1 MAARA
6 DVWRVH
12 RGCDMR
18 VLIVEDSEDDAHL
31 LCSELASAGN
41 DLIFD
46 RVDSVSAM
54 RTALQ
59 ESDWDVVISDHAMPS
74 FSSLEALDLLK
85 QSGKDIPFI
94 IYSGKIG
101 EQVAVSAMRNGAH
114 DYVYKGDC
122 ARLVPSIERE
132 LKSAAVRRAQKQ
144 AESHIYRLAYH
155 DDLTGLPKRNLFCEK
170 VGDVLAERSGSGAAG
185 AMYFIGLDRLMRI
198 NITCGYAMGDTLIRQ
213 VAQRLKDC
221 VGETGILARI
231 GGDKF
236 AVFKGDI
243 ADSREMQTFAD
254 HVMKSFT
261 VPFAIDNLEF
271 DVTLSMGI
279 CVYPDDGE
287 DVSTLL
293 GNAES
298 AMFLA
303 KKLWRNNYKYY
314 VKEMGEASSHRLV
327 LETTLRRAVER
338 GELLVQYQPIV
349 DLQTGNFTGAEA
361 LVRWNHPQFGLLA
374 PDKFIPLAEET
385 GLIIEIGAWVL
396 HQACM
401 QTKAWHDMGFYPLS
415 ISVNVSAVQL
425 GQPQLLN
432 HVADVL
438 SKTGLDPACLE
449 LEITESV
456 LMQDAETSINML
468 RALKEMG
475 IRISVDDF
483 GTGFSS
489 LSYLKRFPIDVLKI
503 DKSFTRD
510 IDRDPDNSAIVTA
523 IAALARSLNL
533 SVLAE
538 GIEAEEQLDFL
549 RQEKCDR
556 VQGYFYSR
564 PVNPEAL
571 LPLMT
576 QRRAA

>member
-1 MAARA
+1 
-6 DVWRVH
+6 
-12 RGCDMR
+12 MR
-18 VLIVEDSEDDAHL
+18 VLIVEDSDDDARL

-41 DLIFD
+41 DLTYKQ
-46 RVDSVSAM
+46 VDCVSEM
-54 RTALQ
+54 RAALQ
-59 ESDWDVVISDHAMPS
+59 ESDWDVVISDHAMPC

-94 IYSGKIG
+94 IYSGNIG
-101 EQVAVSAMRNGAH
+101 EQVAVSAMRRGAH
-114 DYVYKGDC
+114 DYIYKGNG
-122 ARLVPSIERE
+122 ARLIPSIERE
-132 LKSAAVRRAQKQ
+132 LKNAAIRRAQKQ
-144 AESHIYRLAYH
+144 AENHMYRLAYY
-155 DDLTGLPKRNLFCEK
+155 DELTGLPKRNLFCKK
-170 VGDVLAERSGSGAAG
+170 VGDVLSERSGPGAA
-185 AMYFIGLDRLMRI
+185 AALYFIDLDRLMRV
-198 NITCGYAMGDTLIRQ
+198 NNTYGYAMGDTLIRQ
-213 VAQRLKDC
+213 VVQRLQDC

-236 AVFKGDI
+236 AVFKGSV
-243 ADSREMQTFAD
+243 ADSREMQMFAD
-254 HVMKSFT
+254 HVMESFT
-261 VPFAIDNLEF
+261 VPFEIDNLEF

-293 GNAES
+293 VNAES
-298 AMFLA
+298 AMALA

-314 VKEMGEASSHRLV
+314 VKEMGEASSRRLA
-327 LETTLRRAVER
+327 LETSLRRAVER

-374 PDKFIPLAEET
+374 PDKFIPLADET
-385 GLIIEIGAWVL
+385 GLIIEIGEWVL

-401 QTKAWHDMGFYPLS
+401 QMRSWHDKGFYPMS

-438 SKTGLDPACLE
+438 GKTGLDPACLE

-456 LMQDAETSINML
+456 LMQDAEATIDML

-475 IRISVDDF
+475 IKISVDDF

-510 IDRDPDNSAIVTA
+510 IDMDPDNSAIVTA

-538 GIEAEEQLDFL
+538 GVESQQQLDFL
-549 RQEKCDR
+549 RDEKCDR
-556 VQGYFYSR
+556 VQGYLFSR
-564 PVNPEAL
+564 PLNPEVL
-571 LPLMT
+571 LPLMA
-576 QRRAA
+576 QQRAA

>member
-1 MAARA
+1 
-6 DVWRVH
+6 
-12 RGCDMR
+12 MR
-18 VLIVEDSEDDAHL
+18 VLIVEDSEDDARL

-41 DLIFD
+41 DLTYKQ
-46 RVDSVSAM
+46 VDCVSGM
-54 RTALQ
+54 RAALQ

-94 IYSGKIG
+94 IYSGNIG

-114 DYVYKGDC
+114 DYVYKGNG
-122 ARLVPSIERE
+122 ARLIPSIERE
-132 LKSAAVRRAQKQ
+132 LKNAAIRRAQKQ
-144 AESHIYRLAYH
+144 AENHIYRLAYH
-155 DDLTGLPKRNLFCEK
+155 DELTGLPKRNLFCEK
-170 VGDVLAERSGSGAAG
+170 VGEVLSERSLSGAAA
-185 AMYFIGLDRLMRI
+185 AMYFIDLDRLMRI
-198 NITCGYAMGDTLIRQ
+198 NNTYGYAMGDALIRQ

-236 AVFKGDI
+236 AVFKGSI

-254 HVMKSFT
+254 HVMESFT

-293 GNAES
+293 VNAES
-298 AMFLA
+298 AMALA

-314 VKEMGEASSHRLV
+314 VKEMGEASSRRLV
-327 LETTLRRAVER
+327 LETSLRRAVER

-349 DLQTGNFTGAEA
+349 DVRTGNFTGAEA

-374 PDKFIPLAEET
+374 PDKFIPLADEI
-385 GLIIEIGAWVL
+385 GLIIEIGEWVL

-401 QTKAWHDMGFYPLS
+401 QTKSWHDMGFYPLS

-432 HVADVL
+432 QVAGVL
-438 SKTGLDPACLE
+438 TKTGLDPACLE

-456 LMQDAETSINML
+456 LMQDAEATISML

-475 IRISVDDF
+475 IKISVDDF

-489 LSYLKRFPIDVLKI
+489 LSYLKRFPIDILKI

-510 IDRDPDNSAIVTA
+510 IDMDPDNSAIVTA
-523 IAALARSLNL
+523 IAVLARSLKL

-538 GIEAEEQLDFL
+538 GVESKQQLDFL
-549 RQEKCDR
+549 REEKCDR
-556 VQGYFYSR
+556 VQGYFFSR
-564 PVNPEAL
+564 PLNPEVL
-571 LPLMT
+571 LPLMA
-576 QRRAA
+576 QQRAA

>member
-1 MAARA
+1 
-6 DVWRVH
+6 
-12 RGCDMR
+12 MR
-18 VLIVEDSEDDAHL
+18 VLIVEDSEDDARL

-41 DLIFD
+41 DLTYKQ
-46 RVDSVSAM
+46 VDCVSGM
-54 RTALQ
+54 RAALQ
-59 ESDWDVVISDHAMPS
+59 ESDWDVIISDHAMPS

-94 IYSGKIG
+94 IYSGNIG
-101 EQVAVSAMRNGAH
+101 EQVAVSAMRSGAH
-114 DYVYKGDC
+114 DYVYKGNG
-122 ARLVPSIERE
+122 ARLIPSIERE
-132 LKSAAVRRAQKQ
+132 LKNAAIRRAQKQ
-144 AESHIYRLAYH
+144 AENHIYRLAYH
-155 DDLTGLPKRNLFCEK
+155 DELTGLPKRNLFCEK
-170 VGDVLAERSGSGAAG
+170 VGEVLSERSDSGAA
-185 AMYFIGLDRLMRI
+185 AALYFIDLDRLMRI
-198 NITCGYAMGDTLIRQ
+198 NNTYGYAMGDALIRQ
-213 VAQRLKDC
+213 VAHRLQDC

-236 AVFKGDI
+236 AVFKGSI
-243 ADSREMQTFAD
+243 ADSQEMQTFAD
-254 HVMKSFT
+254 HVMASFT

-293 GNAES
+293 VNAES
-298 AMFLA
+298 AMALA

-314 VKEMGEASSHRLV
+314 VREMGEASSRRLA
-327 LETTLRRAVER
+327 LETSLRRAVER

-374 PDKFIPLAEET
+374 PDKFIPLADET
-385 GLIIEIGAWVL
+385 GLIIEIGEWVL

-401 QTKAWHDMGFYPLS
+401 QTKSWHDGGFYPLS

-432 HVADVL
+432 QVADVL

-456 LMQDAETSINML
+456 LMQDAEATINML
-468 RALKEMG
+468 RALKEMR
-475 IRISVDDF
+475 IKISVDDF

-489 LSYLKRFPIDVLKI
+489 LSYLKRFPIDILKI

-510 IDRDPDNSAIVTA
+510 IDMDPDNSAIVTA

-538 GIEAEEQLDFL
+538 GVESKQQLDFL
-549 RQEKCDR
+549 REEKCDR
-556 VQGYFYSR
+556 VQGYFFSR
-564 PVNPEAL
+564 PLNPEVL
-571 LPLMT
+571 LPLMA
-576 QRRAA
+576 QQKSV

>member
-1 MAARA
+1 
-6 DVWRVH
+6 
-12 RGCDMR
+12 MR
-18 VLIVEDSEDDAHL
+18 VLIVEDSEDDARL

-41 DLIFD
+41 DLTYKQ
-46 RVDSVSAM
+46 VDCVSGM
-54 RTALQ
+54 RAALQ

-94 IYSGKIG
+94 IYSGNIG

-114 DYVYKGDC
+114 DYVYKGNG
-122 ARLVPSIERE
+122 ARLIPSIERE
-132 LKSAAVRRAQKQ
+132 LKNAAIRRAQKQ
-144 AESHIYRLAYH
+144 AETHIYRLAYH
-155 DDLTGLPKRNLFCEK
+155 DELTGLPKRNLFCEK
-170 VGDVLAERSGSGAAG
+170 VGEVLSERSLSGAAA
-185 AMYFIGLDRLMRI
+185 AMYFIDLDRLMRI
-198 NITCGYAMGDTLIRQ
+198 NNTYGYAMGDALIRQ

-221 VGETGILARI
+221 VGETGILARV

-236 AVFKGDI
+236 AVFKGSI

-254 HVMKSFT
+254 HVMESFT

-293 GNAES
+293 VNAES
-298 AMFLA
+298 AMALA

-314 VKEMGEASSHRLV
+314 VKEMGEASSRRLV
-327 LETTLRRAVER
+327 LETSLRRAVER

-349 DLQTGNFTGAEA
+349 DVRTGNFTGAEA

-374 PDKFIPLAEET
+374 PDKFIPLADEI
-385 GLIIEIGAWVL
+385 GLIIEIGEWVL

-401 QTKAWHDMGFYPLS
+401 QTKSWHDMGFYPLS

-432 HVADVL
+432 QVAGVL
-438 SKTGLDPACLE
+438 TKTGLDPACLE

-456 LMQDAETSINML
+456 LMQDAEATISML

-475 IRISVDDF
+475 IKISVDDF

-489 LSYLKRFPIDVLKI
+489 LSYLKRFPIDILKI

-510 IDRDPDNSAIVTA
+510 IDMDPDNSAIVTA
-523 IAALARSLNL
+523 IAVLARSLNL

-538 GIEAEEQLDFL
+538 GVESQQQLDFL
-549 RQEKCDR
+549 RGQKCDR
-556 VQGYFYSR
+556 VQGYLFSR
-564 PVNPEAL
+564 PLNPEVL
-571 LPLMT
+571 LPLMA
-576 QRRAA
+576 QKRAA

>member
-1 MAARA
+1 M
-6 DVWRVH
+6 
-12 RGCDMR
+12 
-18 VLIVEDSEDDAHL
+18 VEDSEDDARL

-41 DLIFD
+41 DLTYKQ
-46 RVDSVSAM
+46 VDCVSGM
-54 RTALQ
+54 RAALQ

-94 IYSGKIG
+94 IYSGNIG

-114 DYVYKGDC
+114 DYVYKGNG
-122 ARLVPSIERE
+122 ARLIPSIERE
-132 LKSAAVRRAQKQ
+132 LKNAAIRRAQKQ
-144 AESHIYRLAYH
+144 AETHIYRLAYH
-155 DDLTGLPKRNLFCEK
+155 DELTGLPKRNLFCEK
-170 VGDVLAERSGSGAAG
+170 VGEVLSERSLSGAAA
-185 AMYFIGLDRLMRI
+185 AMYFIDLDRLMRI
-198 NITCGYAMGDTLIRQ
+198 NNTYGYAMGDALIRQ

-221 VGETGILARI
+221 VGETGILARV

-236 AVFKGDI
+236 AVFKGSI

-254 HVMKSFT
+254 HVMESFT

-293 GNAES
+293 VNAES
-298 AMFLA
+298 AMALA

-314 VKEMGEASSHRLV
+314 VKEMGEASSRRLV
-327 LETTLRRAVER
+327 LETSLRRAVER

-349 DLQTGNFTGAEA
+349 DVRTGNFTGAEA

-374 PDKFIPLAEET
+374 PDKFIPLADEI
-385 GLIIEIGAWVL
+385 GLIIEIGEWVL

-401 QTKAWHDMGFYPLS
+401 QTKSWHDMGFYPLS

-432 HVADVL
+432 QVAGVL
-438 SKTGLDPACLE
+438 TKTGLDPACLE

-456 LMQDAETSINML
+456 LMQDAEATISML

-475 IRISVDDF
+475 IKISVDDF

-489 LSYLKRFPIDVLKI
+489 LSYLKRFPIDILKI

-510 IDRDPDNSAIVTA
+510 IDMDPDNSAIVTA
-523 IAALARSLNL
+523 IAVLARSLNL

-538 GIEAEEQLDFL
+538 GVESQQQLDFL
-549 RQEKCDR
+549 RGQKCDR
-556 VQGYFYSR
+556 VQGYLFSR
-564 PVNPEAL
+564 PLNPEVL
-571 LPLMT
+571 LPLMA
-576 QRRAA
+576 QKRAA

>member
-1 MAARA
+1 
-6 DVWRVH
+6 
-12 RGCDMR
+12 MR
-18 VLIVEDSEDDAHL
+18 VLIVEDSEDDARL

-41 DLIFD
+41 ELTYKQ
-46 RVDSVSAM
+46 VDCVSAM
-54 RTALQ
+54 RAALQ

-94 IYSGKIG
+94 IYSGNIG
-101 EQVAVSAMRNGAH
+101 EQVAVSAMRSGAH
-114 DYVYKGDC
+114 DYVYKGNG
-122 ARLVPSIERE
+122 ARLIPSIERE
-132 LKSAAVRRAQKQ
+132 LKNAAIRRAQKQ
-144 AESHIYRLAYH
+144 AENHIYRLAYH
-155 DDLTGLPKRNLFCEK
+155 DELTGLPKRNLFCEK
-170 VGDVLAERSGSGAAG
+170 VGDVLSERSGSGAAA
-185 AMYFIGLDRLMRI
+185 AMYFIDQDRLMRI
-198 NITCGYAMGDTLIRQ
+198 NNTYGYAMGDALIRQ

-221 VGETGILARI
+221 VGETGILARV

-236 AVFKGDI
+236 AVFKGSI
-243 ADSREMQTFAD
+243 ADSQEMQTFAD
-254 HVMKSFT
+254 HVMESFS

-293 GNAES
+293 VNAES
-298 AMFLA
+298 AMALA

-314 VKEMGEASSHRLV
+314 VKEMGEASSRRLV
-327 LETTLRRAVER
+327 LETSLRRAVER

-374 PDKFIPLAEET
+374 PDKFIPLADET
-385 GLIIEIGAWVL
+385 GLIIEIGEWVL

-401 QTKAWHDMGFYPLS
+401 QTKSWHDMGFCPMS

-432 HVADVL
+432 HVAEVL

-456 LMQDAETSINML
+456 LMQDAEATIDML

-475 IRISVDDF
+475 IKISVDDF

-489 LSYLKRFPIDVLKI
+489 LSYLKRFPIDILKI

-510 IDRDPDNSAIVTA
+510 IDMDPDNSAIVTA
-523 IAALARSLNL
+523 IAVLARSLKL

-538 GIEAEEQLDFL
+538 GVESKQQLDFL
-549 RQEKCDR
+549 REEKCDR
-556 VQGYFYSR
+556 VQGYFFSR
-564 PVNPEAL
+564 PLNPEVL
-571 LPLMT
+571 LPLMA
-576 QRRAA
+576 QQRAA

>member
-1 MAARA
+1 
-6 DVWRVH
+6 
-12 RGCDMR
+12 MR
-18 VLIVEDSEDDAHL
+18 VLIVEDSEDDARL

-41 DLIFD
+41 DLIYKQ
-46 RVDSVSAM
+46 VDCVAGM
-54 RTALQ
+54 RAALQ
-59 ESDWDVVISDHAMPS
+59 ESDWDVVISDHTMPS

-94 IYSGKIG
+94 IYSGNIG
-101 EQVAVSAMRNGAH
+101 EQVAVAAMRSGAH
-114 DYVYKGDC
+114 DYVYKGNG
-122 ARLVPSIERE
+122 ARLIPSIERE
-132 LKSAAVRRAQKQ
+132 LKNAAIRRAQKQ
-144 AESHIYRLAYH
+144 AETHIYRLAYH
-155 DDLTGLPKRNLFCEK
+155 DELTGLPKRNLFCEK
-170 VGDVLAERSGSGAAG
+170 VGEVLSERSVSGAAA
-185 AMYFIGLDRLMRI
+185 AMYFIDLDRLMRI
-198 NITCGYAMGDTLIRQ
+198 NNTYGYAMGDALIRQ

-221 VGETGILARI
+221 VGETGILARV

-236 AVFKGDI
+236 AVFKGSI

-254 HVMKSFT
+254 HVMESFT

-293 GNAES
+293 VNAES
-298 AMFLA
+298 AMALA

-314 VKEMGEASSHRLV
+314 VKEMGEASSRRLV
-327 LETTLRRAVER
+327 LETSLRRAVER

-349 DLQTGNFTGAEA
+349 DVQTGNFTGAEA

-374 PDKFIPLAEET
+374 PDRFIPLADEI
-385 GLIIEIGAWVL
+385 GLIIEIGEWVL

-401 QTKAWHDMGFYPLS
+401 QTKSWHDMGFYPLS

-432 HVADVL
+432 QVADVL
-438 SKTGLDPACLE
+438 TKTGLDPACLE

-456 LMQDAETSINML
+456 LMQDAEATISML

-475 IRISVDDF
+475 IKISVDDF

-489 LSYLKRFPIDVLKI
+489 LSYLKRFPIDILKI

-510 IDRDPDNSAIVTA
+510 IDMDPDNSAIVTA
-523 IAALARSLNL
+523 IAVLARSLNL

-538 GIEAEEQLDFL
+538 GVESKQQLDFL
-549 RQEKCDR
+549 RDEKCDR
-556 VQGYFYSR
+556 VQGYLFSR
-564 PVNPEAL
+564 PLNPEVL
-571 LPLMT
+571 LPLMA
-576 QRRAA
+576 QKRAA

>member
-1 MAARA
+1 
-6 DVWRVH
+6 
-12 RGCDMR
+12 MR
-18 VLIVEDSEDDAHL
+18 VLIVEDSEDDARL

-41 DLIFD
+41 ELTYKQ
-46 RVDSVSAM
+46 VDCVSGM
-54 RTALQ
+54 RAALQ

-94 IYSGKIG
+94 IYSGNIG

-114 DYVYKGDC
+114 DYVYKGNG
-122 ARLVPSIERE
+122 ARLIPSIERE
-132 LKSAAVRRAQKQ
+132 LKNAAIRRAQKQ
-144 AESHIYRLAYH
+144 AENHIYRLAYH
-155 DDLTGLPKRNLFCEK
+155 DELTGLPKRNLFCEK
-170 VGDVLAERSGSGAAG
+170 VGEVLSERSLSGAAA
-185 AMYFIGLDRLMRI
+185 AMYFIDLDRLMRI
-198 NITCGYAMGDTLIRQ
+198 NNTYGYAMGDALIRQ

-236 AVFKGDI
+236 AVFKGSI

-254 HVMKSFT
+254 HVMESFT

-293 GNAES
+293 VNAES
-298 AMFLA
+298 AMALA

-314 VKEMGEASSHRLV
+314 VKEMGEASSRRLV
-327 LETTLRRAVER
+327 LETSLRRAVER

-349 DLQTGNFTGAEA
+349 DVRTGNFTGAEA

-374 PDKFIPLAEET
+374 PDKFIPLADEI
-385 GLIIEIGAWVL
+385 GLIIEIGEWVL

-401 QTKAWHDMGFYPLS
+401 QTKSWHDMGFYPLS

-432 HVADVL
+432 QVAGVL
-438 SKTGLDPACLE
+438 TKTGLDPACLE

-456 LMQDAETSINML
+456 LMQDAEATISML

-475 IRISVDDF
+475 IKISVDDF

-489 LSYLKRFPIDVLKI
+489 LSYLKRFPIDILKI

-510 IDRDPDNSAIVTA
+510 IDMDPDNSAIVTA
-523 IAALARSLNL
+523 IAVLARSLNL

-538 GIEAEEQLDFL
+538 GVESQQQLDFL
-549 RQEKCDR
+549 RGQKCDR
-556 VQGYFYSR
+556 VQGYLFSR
-564 PVNPEAL
+564 PLNPEVL
-571 LPLMT
+571 LPLMA
-576 QRRAA
+576 QKRAA

>member
-1 MAARA
+1 
-6 DVWRVH
+6 
-12 RGCDMR
+12 MR
-18 VLIVEDSEDDAHL
+18 VLIVEDSEDDARL

-41 DLIFD
+41 DLTYKQ
-46 RVDSVSAM
+46 VDCVSGM
-54 RTALQ
+54 RAALQ

-94 IYSGKIG
+94 IYSGNIG

-114 DYVYKGDC
+114 DYVYKGNG
-122 ARLVPSIERE
+122 ARLIPSIERE
-132 LKSAAVRRAQKQ
+132 LKNAAIRRAQKQ
-144 AESHIYRLAYH
+144 AETHIYRLAYH
-155 DDLTGLPKRNLFCEK
+155 DELTGLPKRNLFCEK
-170 VGDVLAERSGSGAAG
+170 VGEVLSERSLSGAAA
-185 AMYFIGLDRLMRI
+185 AMYFIDLDRLMRI
-198 NITCGYAMGDTLIRQ
+198 NNTYGYAMGDALIRQ

-221 VGETGILARI
+221 VGETGILARV

-236 AVFKGDI
+236 AVFKGSI

-254 HVMKSFT
+254 HVMESFT

-293 GNAES
+293 VNAES
-298 AMFLA
+298 AMALA

-314 VKEMGEASSHRLV
+314 VKEMGEASSRRLV
-327 LETTLRRAVER
+327 LETSLRRAVER

-349 DLQTGNFTGAEA
+349 DVRTGNFTGAEA

-374 PDKFIPLAEET
+374 PDKFIPLADEI
-385 GLIIEIGAWVL
+385 GLIIEIGEGVL

-401 QTKAWHDMGFYPLS
+401 QTKSWHDMGFYPLS

-432 HVADVL
+432 QVAGVL
-438 SKTGLDPACLE
+438 TKTGLDPACLE

-456 LMQDAETSINML
+456 LMQDAEATISML

-475 IRISVDDF
+475 IKISVDDF

-489 LSYLKRFPIDVLKI
+489 LSYLKRFPIDILKI

-510 IDRDPDNSAIVTA
+510 IDMDPDNSAIVTA
-523 IAALARSLNL
+523 IAVLARSLNL

-538 GIEAEEQLDFL
+538 GVESQQQLDFL
-549 RQEKCDR
+549 RGQKCDR
-556 VQGYFYSR
+556 VQGYLFSR
-564 PVNPEAL
+564 PLNPEVL
-571 LPLMT
+571 LPLMA
-576 QRRAA
+576 QKRAA